1 MTSKDFLTLSG
12 EITWLW
18 TDKFFIET
26 SIGNFIW
33 SDKDYQGDNTLIYT
47 SKTYDEFLKECS
59 VPYGR
64 SKGTHIIGDYIG
76 REGVIFTK
84 ATIGKLSAL

>member
-1 MTSKDFLTLSG
+1 MTPQEFLEIDG
-12 EITWLW
+12 EFTWLFGC
-18 TDKFFIET
+18 DFFIET
-26 SIGNFIW
+26 LIGNFIW
-33 SDKDYQGDNTLIYT
+33 SDKDYQGDNTLTYT
-47 SKTYDEFLKECS
+47 SKTYEEFLKECS

-64 SKGTHIIGDYIG
+64 SKGIHVIGDYIG